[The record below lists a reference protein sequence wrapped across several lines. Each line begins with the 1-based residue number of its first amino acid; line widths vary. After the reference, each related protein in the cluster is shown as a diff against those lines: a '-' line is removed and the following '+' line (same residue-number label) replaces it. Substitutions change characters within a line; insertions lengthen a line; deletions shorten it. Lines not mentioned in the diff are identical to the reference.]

1 VELTN
6 VTALPSCMESTDAL
20 ILDEAVDPKFRVGTV
35 GNGEDV
41 PLVSILT
48 LTGTAAQRAREPR
61 P

>member
-1 VELTN
+1 
-6 VTALPSCMESTDAL
+6 MESTEAL

-41 PLVSILT
+41 PLVRILT